1 MFFGMP
7 LLAAATLAYACLP
20 CASYAGKRSLKAEPH
35 AVLSQ
40 TGNPG
45 LTIDEVAIEAG
56 RLVVRG
62 VAKRPDMI
70 VLIQDTGFRTR
81 SAADRTF
88 GFDLDYRTVDCRVT
102 LVTRTGT
109 LGLMIGNCG
118 PQGEIGQPGP
128 AGPEGSAG
136 AQGPRGRRGRT
147 GLAGAD
153 GIPGAEGPP
162 GPQGDAGLPGPP
174 GPVGAV
180 SELILQQR
188 VCATAAD
195 YFHVAGGPDCVAAC
209 AAGQIGISPWF
220 RVRDKASG
228 AVIFIGSPLPLLAG
242 TYHPGEVRYIVVHRM
257 VPEEVESRLVDVGLL
272 CLP

>member
-1 MFFGMP
+1 MP
-7 LLAAATLAYACLP
+7 LLAAATFAFACLP
-20 CASYAGKRSLKAEPH
+20 CASYAAKRSFKAEAH
-35 AVLSQ
+35 AVISE

-56 RLVVRG
+56 RLIVRG
-62 VAKRPDMI
+62 LTNRPDKL
-70 VLIQDTGFRTR
+70 VSIQDTGFRTR

-128 AGPEGSAG
+128 EGSAG

-153 GIPGAEGPP
+153 GVPGAEGPP
-162 GPQGDAGLPGPP
+162 GPQGDAGPPGPA

-195 YFHVAGGPDCVAAC
+195 YVHDAGGPDCVAAC
-209 AAGQIGISPWF
+209 AAGQIGVSPWF
-220 RVRDKASG
+220 RVRDKASES
-228 AVIFIGSPLPLLAG
+228 VIFIGSPPPLLAG
-242 TYHPGEVRYIVVHRM
+242 IYHQGEARYVVARRM
-257 VPEEVESRLVDVGLL
+257 VPEEVESRRVDVGLL